1 MVQRT
6 DVLLAVQAA
15 LLGAVPR
22 ALRAVTCGWT
32 DGVVIRF
39 MFDGEVDPANE
50 KDMQAVAAQ
59 VASELSGEKV
69 TPDII
74 SVDYPGD
81 LKAHGL
87 EGWAYMRR
95 ESIAFKP
102 LRETRV

>member
-1 MVQRT
+1 MAQRT

-32 DGVVIRF
+32 NGVVIRF
-39 MFDGEVDPANE
+39 MFDDEVDPSNA
-50 KDMQAVAAQ
+50 KDMHAVAAQ
-59 VASELSGEKV
+59 VEGDLPGEKV
-69 TPDII
+69 TADII
-74 SVDYPGD
+74 SVNYPGD

-87 EGWAYMRR
+87 EGWAYLRR